1 MDGSVVRSGEAAQ
14 NTMLRWRISAS
25 PQPVWWPV
33 LAGSGEEK
41 TVVRDGA
48 HQWEGFWLPSQ
59 SCTEVRSTA
68 ARYQDGV
75 WRRTWFPATGLL
87 AEPPLLEP
95 AGGLS
100 SMGVQEGGYISWGGF
115 WLLSRSHTGAR
126 HTAPRCL

>member
-1 MDGSVVRSGEAAQ
+1 MDGSVVRPGEAAQ
-14 NTMLRWRISAS
+14 NTMEDLCLSTTSTVVCTGWE
-25 PQPVWWPV
+25 W
-33 LAGSGEEK
+33 EEK
-41 TVVRDGA
+41 TAVRDGA

-68 ARYQDGV
+68 ARCQDGV